1 MERGTSDERRETG
14 RTRQKDN
21 DSSHVSGHLSLQY
34 HVLAFT
40 VLKKGADTSARLGR
54 ITTPHGEITTPVFM
68 PVGTQATVKTL
79 SPEDLVSVGAE
90 IILSNT
96 YHLFLRPGHELIR
109 EFGGV
114 QKFMGWNR
122 PVLTDSGGFQVF
134 SLSELRKIT
143 EEGVTFQSH
152 IDGGAKHFISPEHAV
167 EIQEALGADI
177 IMAFDECI
185 PYPATRDYA
194 QESLERTLRWAKRCA
209 AAKRDT
215 GQALFGIIQGGM
227 YPDLRKRSAET
238 LVEIGFDGY
247 AIGGLSVGETKP
259 MMYEMIEATEPSMP
273 GDRPRYLMGV
283 GTPEDLVEGVDRGID
298 MFDCVMPTRNARNGT
313 FFTSFGKVAIRNAQY
328 ERDHQPIDAD
338 CGCYTCRNF
347 TRAYL
352 RHLFNAGEVLALR
365 LGTIHNLFFYLNLM
379 RNIRKSIEEGR
390 FKDFKREFLVRR
402 EKQDN

>member
-1 MERGTSDERRETG
+1 MF
-14 RTRQKDN
+14 N
-21 DSSHVSGHLSLQY
+21 FSL
-34 HVLAFT
+34 T
-40 VLKKGADTSARLGR
+40 KKGADTAGRLGK
-54 ITTPHGEITTPVFM
+54 IATSHGEISTPVFM

-79 SPEDLVSVGAE
+79 SPEDLEAIGAQ

-109 EFGGV
+109 DFGGLHG
-114 QKFMGWNR
+114 FMNWTR

-134 SLSELRKIT
+134 SLADLRKVT
-143 EEGVTFQSH
+143 DEGVTFQSH
-152 IDGGAKHFISPEHAV
+152 IDGGAKHFITPEYAV

-194 QESLERTLRWAKRCA
+194 QESLERTHRWAKRCRD
-209 AAKRDT
+209 AKKGT
-215 GQALFGIIQGGM
+215 GQALFGIVQGGM
-227 YPDLRKRSAET
+227 YADLREHSART
-238 LVEIGFDGY
+238 LVDIGFDGY

-259 MMYEMIEATEPSMP
+259 LMYEMLEATVPHLP
-273 GDRPRYLMGV
+273 QDQPRYLMGV

-313 FFTSFGKVAIRNAQY
+313 FFTSFGKLSIRNSRY
-328 ERDHQPIDAD
+328 ERDREPLDPA
-338 CGCYTCRNF
+338 CNCYTCRNF

-365 LGTIHNLFFYLNLM
+365 LGTIHNLYFYLNLM
-379 RNIRKSIEEGR
+379 GEIRASIEQDR
-390 FKDFKREFLVRR
+390 FKEFKKEFLAKRGQ
-402 EKQDN
+402 ET

>member
-1 MERGTSDERRETG
+1 MKKNPEEQILRTPNSELRTENVFNFSLTKTGDGTAG
-14 RTRQKDN
+14 
-21 DSSHVSGHLSLQY
+21 
-34 HVLAFT
+34 
-40 VLKKGADTSARLGR
+40 RLGSF
-54 ITTPHGEITTPVFM
+54 TTSHGKVNTPVFM

-79 SPEDLVSVGAE
+79 SPEDLIEIGAE

-109 EFGGV
+109 EFGGLH
-114 QKFMGWNR
+114 QFMNWKR

-134 SLSELRKIT
+134 SLADLRKVT
-143 EEGVTFQSH
+143 DEGVTFQSH
-152 IDGGAKHFISPEHAV
+152 IDGGAKHFITPEYAV

-194 QESLERTLRWAKRCA
+194 QESLERTHRWAKRCRE
-209 AAKRDT
+209 AKKET
-215 GQALFGIIQGGM
+215 GQALFGIVQGGM
-227 YPDLRKRSAET
+227 YADLRKRSAEA
-238 LVEIGFDGY
+238 LVDIGFEGY

-259 MMYEMIEATEPSMP
+259 LMYEMLEATVPSLP
-273 GDRPRYLMGV
+273 ADQPRYLMGV

-313 FFTSFGKVAIRNAQY
+313 FFTSFGKLVIRNARY
-328 ERDHQPIDAD
+328 ERDNKPIDPA
-338 CGCYTCRNF
+338 CRCYTCRTF

-365 LGTIHNLFFYLNLM
+365 LGTIHNLHFYLNLM
-379 RNIRKSIEEGR
+379 RDVRASIEQGR
-390 FKDFKREFLVRR
+390 FKTFKKEFLAKRGQ
-402 EKQDN
+402 EE